1 MARRLAARTTSIDS
15 ASGPDADQ
23 QALGGLPR
31 PLDRVLAQLFDHL
44 VVDPRRRAAQR
55 DFAQRREIAQGEEL
69 LLRELGGLRQIDL
82 AVLEA
87 LDQLLGG
94 DVDEH
99 DVVGVAQHDV
109 GHRLAHGDAGDARDD
124 VGEAFEVLDV
134 ERGPDVDARVEQ
146 FLDVLPAL
154 GMAALR
160 RVGVG
165 EFVDDDQLGPA
176 AQGAVEVEFL
186 DLPLLIAHDAARQ
199 DFEAARQRLGVG
211 AEWVSTRPTTTSTPS
226 SRSSRARCSIA

>member
-1 MARRLAARTTSIDS
+1 ML
-15 ASGPDADQ
+15 
-23 QALGGLPR
+23 
-31 PLDRVLAQLFDHL
+31 DHL

-55 DFAQRREIAQGEEL
+55 EFAQRGEVAQREEL

-82 AVLEA
+82 AVLQA
-87 LDQLLGG
+87 LDQFLGG

-109 GHRLAHGDAGDARDD
+109 GHGLAHGDAGDARDD
-124 VGEAFEVLDV
+124 VGEALEMLDV
-134 ERGPDVDARVEQ
+134 ERGPDVDLRVEQ

-154 GMAALR
+154 GMAAVG

-176 AQGAVEVEFL
+176 RSAASMSNSSISL
-186 DLPLLIAHDAARQ
+186 ALIVDDAARQ
-199 DFEAARQRLGVG
+199 DFEAARSAPRSRRGRASRRG
-211 AEWVSTRPTTTSTPS
+211 RRRRRRPPAF
-226 SRSSRARCSIA
+226 SRARARSIA